1 MPRMKCAAVSFAG
14 RTGYAAW
21 PMSPVLAL
29 SLPPADDWQAQAR
42 GARISTAALLAEVGL
57 SAADFPAG
65 VIADP
70 EFPVSA
76 PPHYRSLIRRS
87 DPADPLLL
95 QVLARGE
102 EALPQPGRLTDPLEE
117 ADYRAAPGLLRK
129 YRSRALLIASGA
141 CAIHCRY
148 CFRRHYDY
156 GAAML
161 TRSGEAEALALIA
174 GDAAIEEV
182 ILSGGDPLSLADAR
196 LAALVMAIAAI
207 PHVTTLR
214 LHSRTLMAIPDR
226 VTPALEELLAGT
238 RLNVVLVT
246 HSNHEREISGDVAAA
261 LGRLRAAGITLLNQ
275 SVLLAGV
282 NDAAATLAAH
292 CRRLFAAGVLP
303 YYLHLTDPVAGAAH
317 FDVSETRARAIEAD
331 LRGRLPGYLVPR
343 FVREVPG
350 KDSKTPLWAL
360 QDHGPAT

>member
-1 MPRMKCAAVSFAG
+1 
-14 RTGYAAW
+14 
-21 PMSPVLAL
+21 MSPVNANVTAL
-29 SLPPADDWQAQAR
+29 PLPPAADWQAQAR
-42 GARISTAALLAEVGL
+42 AARISTAALLAELGL
-57 SAADFPAG
+57 EPTDFAAG
-65 VIADP
+65 VIDDP
-70 EFPVSA
+70 DFPISA
-76 PPHYRSLIRRS
+76 PPHYRSLIRRG

-95 QVLARGE
+95 QVLALGQ

-117 ADYRAAPGLLRK
+117 VDYRAAPGVLRK

-148 CFRRHYDY
+148 CFRRHTDY

-182 ILSGGDPLSLADAR
+182 ILSGGDPLSLSDAR
-196 LAALVMAIAAI
+196 LAGLVAAIAAI

-226 VTPALEELLAGT
+226 VTPALVQLLSNT

-246 HSNHEREISGDVAAA
+246 HSNHEREISADVAAA
-261 LGRLRAAGITLLNQ
+261 LGQLRAAGVTLLNQ
-275 SVLLAGV
+275 SVLLRHV
-282 NDAAATLAAH
+282 NDAATTIAAH

-303 YYLHLTDPVAGAAH
+303 YYLHLTDPVEGTAH
-317 FDVSETRARAIEAD
+317 FDVDEARARTIEAE
-331 LRGRLPGYLVPR
+331 LRGLLPGYLVPR
-343 FVREVPG
+343 IVREVPG
-350 KDSKTPLWAL
+350 EAAKTPLWAL
-360 QDHGPAT
+360 PI